1 MRRPRRK
8 TRRIK
13 LNSRDRL
20 TKRGVQV
27 GLILSA
33 ASSLLGAGYY
43 WLLRRPQART
53 KGKLSL
59 AGLRA
64 PVEVIRDPWGVPHI
78 YAENNR
84 DLMYAQGFVH
94 AQERLW
100 QMDYNRRL
108 ASGRL
113 AEIIGPQGLPL
124 DRWIRVLGLR
134 RAAER
139 DRLILE
145 PHVSQLLEAYA
156 MGVNARID
164 QGRLPVEFSLLR
176 YRPES
181 WTITDTLVWAKMMA
195 WTLSA
200 NWESELL
207 RAHLVAKLGP
217 ELAAELEPDMS
228 SQWPSILQPG
238 ADYATTGAA
247 ALERAR
253 SARPYLGPGPFDGLG
268 SNNWVLGG
276 QRTASGR
283 PLLANDMHL
292 FLSIPAIWFENHLV
306 GRDLNVT
313 GVSFPGVPGVIVG
326 HNQHVAWGFTNG
338 FADVQDLYMEHL
350 RRDDEA
356 GVQYEFK
363 GEWHDATVIQEHIR
377 VRGGDTAVEEVVLT
391 PHGPIINS
399 LAGDFAGEQPLAL
412 RWTTLEPERMF
423 LALFKMNQARDCRG
437 FRESLRYWSSPV
449 QNVVYADID
458 GNIGYTY
465 AGKVPIRAKGEGL
478 VPVPG
483 WSGEYEWTGYIPF
496 EELPHLYNPPR
507 GYIATANNRVVDQG
521 YPYFI
526 SREFVVGERAER
538 IVELIESQAKIDSQY
553 IQHMQFDQNSLLA
566 REMRKHICEIQAED
580 PEFAAVIGILRDWDG
595 AMSSGSVAAAIYEVF
610 NFRLMNLILK
620 DKLGDL
626 AMRYIGKGPTP
637 VLAEMSI
644 FSQRAREWL
653 QTILEQPQSHWFD
666 LGHGETRD
674 EVLRIAMR
682 QTVDYLKSELGPQ
695 VGDWV
700 WGKLHRL
707 VFPHPLG
714 RGALLGKFL
723 NRGPYSVGGDN
734 STIWLTSFSELD
746 LRTENLVGPPF
757 RFIADLGDWRNS
769 LGLLAPGQSGHP
781 GSRHYADQV
790 QAWFTQGYH
799 PMLFTREDVEAN
811 ASAALHLR
819 PDEG

>member
-1 MRRPRRK
+1 VAKP
-8 TRRIK
+8 
-13 LNSRDRL
+13 
-20 TKRGVQV
+20 GVQV
-27 GLILSA
+27 GLILSG
-33 ASSLLGAGYY
+33 ASGLLAAGYY
-43 WLLRRPQART
+43 WLLRRPQARAN
-53 KGKLSL
+53 GKSTLV
-59 AGLRA
+59 GLRA
-64 PVEVIRDPWGVPHI
+64 PVEVIRDRWGIPHI
-78 YAENNR
+78 YAENDH

-113 AEIIGPQGLPL
+113 AEIIGPQALPL
-124 DRWIRVLGLR
+124 DRWIRILGLR

-145 PHVSQLLEAYA
+145 PHVSQLLEAYV
-156 MGVNARID
+156 MGVNARIA

-195 WTLSA
+195 WTLSG

-228 SQWPSILQPG
+228 SHWPSILHPG
-238 ADYATTGAA
+238 VDYTTTGMA
-247 ALERAR
+247 ALERAK
-253 SARPYLGPGPFDGLG
+253 SAKPYVGPGPYDGLG
-268 SNNWVLGG
+268 SNSWVLGG
-276 QRTASGR
+276 NRTASGR

-306 GRDLNVT
+306 GGDLDVT

-326 HNQHVAWGFTNG
+326 HNPYVAWGFTNG

-350 RRDDEA
+350 RRDDR
-356 GVQYEFK
+356 GDVQYEFK
-363 GEWHDATVIQEHIR
+363 GEWHDATVIQEHIK
-377 VRGGDTAVEEVVLT
+377 VRGEDTAVEEVIQT
-391 PHGPIINS
+391 PHGPIVNS

-412 RWTTLEPERMF
+412 RWTTLESERMF
-423 LALFKMNQARDCRG
+423 LALYKMNRARNCRE
-437 FRESLRYWSSPV
+437 FREALRYWSSPA
-449 QNVVYADID
+449 QNTVYSDTE
-458 GNIGYTY
+458 GNIGYTF
-465 AGKVPIRAKGEGL
+465 AGRVPIRAKGEGL

-483 WSGEYEWTGYIPF
+483 WIGEYEWTGYIPF
-496 EELPHLYNPPR
+496 EELPHLYNPPQ
-507 GYIATANNRVVDQG
+507 GYILTANNRVVDQD

-538 IVELIESQAKIDSQY
+538 IAELIESQARIDLDY
-553 IQHMQFDQNSLLA
+553 IQGMQFDQVSLFA
-566 REMRKHICEIQAED
+566 RNVAKHIREIQAED
-580 PEFAAVIGILRDWDG
+580 PELAAVVGVLQDWNG
-595 AMSSGSVAAAIYEVF
+595 EISSSSPAVAIYEVF
-610 NFRLMNLILK
+610 NLRLMDLILK

-626 AMRYIGKGPTP
+626 AIRYTGKGPTP

-653 QTILEQPQSHWFD
+653 QTILEQPESHWFA

-674 EVLRIAMR
+674 EVLRIAL
-682 QTVDYLKSELGPQ
+682 QETVEYLKGELGPQ
-695 VGDWV
+695 ARDWT

-707 VFPHPLG
+707 VFAHPLG
-714 RGALLGKFL
+714 QGTMMDRVF
-723 NRGPYSVGGDN
+723 NRGPYPVGGDN
-734 STIWLTSFSELD
+734 STIWLTSFSKLD

-781 GSRHYADQV
+781 GSQHYADQV
-790 QAWFTQGYH
+790 DAWFTKGYH
-799 PMLFTREDVEAN
+799 PMLFNREDIEGNV
-811 ASAALHLR
+811 SAVLHLL
-819 PDEG
+819 PSEG